1 SSFCLLAKAAFH
13 SSAQVPQEVPRSGGT
28 GTPRPEAEIHILVRL
43 PVRKDQVLAMASKR
57 ILKELKDLQKDPPTS
72 CSAGPKVEM
81 KGGFSKTPYGICGPV
96 AEDMFHWQATI
107 MGPPDSP
114 YAGGVFLVTIH
125 FPPDYPF
132 KPPKVAFRTKVFHP
146 NINSNGSI
154 CLDILKEQ
162 WSPALTISKVL
173 LSICSL
179 LTDPNPDDPLVPEIA
194 HMYKT
199 DRTKYEATARSWTQ
213 KYAMG

>member
-1 SSFCLLAKAAFH
+1 
-13 SSAQVPQEVPRSGGT
+13 
-28 GTPRPEAEIHILVRL
+28 
-43 PVRKDQVLAMASKR
+43 MASKR

-72 CSAGPKVEM
+72 CSA
-81 KGGFSKTPYGICGPV
+81 GPV

-132 KPPKVAFRTKVFHP
+132 KPPKHLLASKQGFGLKDFSLVCPNQAAAFSLEMSSRDHGSLRTSAWRERVAFRTKVFHP

-199 DRTKYEATARSWTQ
+199 DRSKYETTARSWTQ

>member
-1 SSFCLLAKAAFH
+1 
-13 SSAQVPQEVPRSGGT
+13 
-28 GTPRPEAEIHILVRL
+28 
-43 PVRKDQVLAMASKR
+43 MASKR

-72 CSAGPKVEM
+72 CSA
-81 KGGFSKTPYGICGPV
+81 GPV

-199 DRTKYEATARSWTQ
+199 DRSKYETTARSWTQ
-213 KYAMG
+213 NITNTSPPLPPPQPQHSCHHHPKTILQQAPYLGDPPSKLGSPDINNHLKGCTGGHTSPCL